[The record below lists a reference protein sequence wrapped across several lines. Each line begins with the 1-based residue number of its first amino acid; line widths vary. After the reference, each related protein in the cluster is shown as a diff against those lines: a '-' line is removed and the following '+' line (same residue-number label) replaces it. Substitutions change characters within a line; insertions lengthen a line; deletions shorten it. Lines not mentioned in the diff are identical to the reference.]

1 MVVMSKE
8 RILQVLLA
16 PHISEKASL
25 VADANSQHIF
35 KVLNDANKAEIKQA
49 VEELFEV
56 KVAQVRVMNVK
67 GKTKRFGQRTGKR
80 SDWRKAY
87 VTLAEGQDIDFA
99 GAN

>member
-1 MVVMSKE
+1 MNQE

-16 PHISEKASL
+16 PHISEKTSL
-25 VADANSQHIF
+25 VADANGQHVF
-35 KVLNDANKAEIKQA
+35 KVLNNANKTEIKQA
-49 VEELFEV
+49 VESMFEV

-67 GKTKRFGQRTGKR
+67 GKTKRFSNREGKR

-87 VTLAEGQDIDFA
+87 VTLEKGQDIDFA